1 MGLMCLGAGWRGR
14 SRRIK
19 LGDDVGRKRSAL
31 GFWLEDWVFYDIST
45 YARAW
50 LVLHLL
56 HGRYWIG
63 SDIAGY
69 HGIKKARSGWLAW
82 EGKGIIAWH
91 V

>member
-1 MGLMCLGAGWRGR
+1 MCSSDLR
-14 SRRIK
+14 SQRIK

-31 GFWLEDWVFYDIST
+31 GFWLEDWVFYNISG

-69 HGIKKARSGWLAW
+69 HGIKKARSGWLVR
-82 EGKGIIAWH
+82 EGKA
-91 V
+91 